1 MISRRDSG
9 IAIAAVN
16 QSAPD
21 RSGASAPDYRHA
33 ALFYAGREEFV
44 RRTAHCIRAG
54 LPGREPTLIVVSSE
68 KIDLL
73 SRELGAD
80 GAAVQFADM
89 RDVGSNPARIIPAWQ
104 EFIDA
109 HPGRQLRGIGEPIY
123 PERDAAEMIECQHH
137 ERLLNLALAD
147 SKLFLVCPYDTIAL
161 PPAVIAEANH
171 SHPLIA
177 GEHGEHT
184 SDNYAGAHSSSA
196 LLAAP
201 LPEPTP
207 QPGPIRFGL
216 RDLGTVRS
224 LVQSAAARAGLDSA
238 RSEDLVMAVNEL
250 ATNSVRHGGGE
261 GTVRVWSELGEL
273 ICEVRDRGTIED
285 PLAGRRRPSGEH
297 SSGYGLWLANAL
309 CDLLQVRT
317 GPGLNI
323 VRVHMRI
330 G

>member
-1 MISRRDSG
+1 MI
-9 IAIAAVN
+9 

-21 RSGASAPDYRHA
+21 RSGASSPDYRHA

-44 RRTAHCIRAG
+44 RRTARFIRAG

-73 SRELGAD
+73 RRELGPD
-80 GAAVQFADM
+80 GASVRFADM
-89 RDVGSNPARIIPAWQ
+89 TDVGSNPARIIPAWQ

-109 HPGRQLRGIGEPIY
+109 YPGRQLRGIGEPIY

-147 SKLFLVCPYDTIAL
+147 SKLFLVCPYDTTAL

-184 SDNYAGAHSSSA
+184 CDDYAGAHSSNA

-207 QPGPIRFGL
+207 QPEAIRFGL
-216 RDLGTVRS
+216 GELGMVRS
-224 LVQSAAARAGLDSA
+224 VVQSAAARAGLDSA

-250 ATNSVRHGGGE
+250 TTNSVRHGGGE
-261 GTVRVWSELGEL
+261 GTVRVWTEPHEM

-285 PLAGRRRPSGEH
+285 PLAGRRRPSGEN
-297 SSGYGLWLANAL
+297 SSGYGLWLANGL
-309 CDLLQVRT
+309 CDLVQVRT